1 MKPKPFLRLVR
12 YASAANGCWPANPVR
27 AMELKAFSV
36 FCICVGLMSHVQSEK
51 SPLPW
56 NRDALLDGG
65 CRYRQPDV
73 VHCLNSIRGARDK
86 LRFAFMGDSRDRQ
99 RFFSFV
105 EVSHQFWKIW
115 WIVNRGNVAVT
126 DVPWLWPA
134 VVACSADQMEKVSS
148 WPGSWQWKDEV
159 PVKGVAYHQ
168 YFAVKSELL
177 GIVFRYHFFG
187 IMNQDFIIALAN

>member
-12 YASAANGCWPANPVR
+12 YASAANGCWRRSATLVSPLCPSVASRPWCHRNVDGQPSPML
-27 AMELKAFSV
+27 AMELNAFSV

-115 WIVNRGNVAVT
+115 
-126 DVPWLWPA
+126 
-134 VVACSADQMEKVSS
+134 
-148 WPGSWQWKDEV
+148 
-159 PVKGVAYHQ
+159 
-168 YFAVKSELL
+168 
-177 GIVFRYHFFG
+177 
-187 IMNQDFIIALAN
+187 